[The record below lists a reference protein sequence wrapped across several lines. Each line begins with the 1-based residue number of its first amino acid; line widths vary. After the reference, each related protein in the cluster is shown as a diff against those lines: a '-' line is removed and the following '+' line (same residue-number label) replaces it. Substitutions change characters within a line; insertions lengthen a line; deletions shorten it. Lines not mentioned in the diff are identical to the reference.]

1 MTTAVQSK
9 LPSLSQRM
17 TMREFQALPEG
28 PPFFE
33 FERGELIPMVSPT
46 SRHQDLL
53 FVLTRVLKDF
63 TLQHRLGRVFL
74 DVDVYLPD
82 DEHGYIPDIT
92 FLSAANAHLHHEAG
106 DQKIHG
112 APDLVVELVSAD
124 THRDR
129 VEKFRAYYDN
139 GVTWYWMVDSK
150 DLTIE
155 EHQWTPQGY
164 LRTATV
170 AAGEDF
176 RPRLFD
182 GLVINLSTLLKAD
195 RPPADPK
202 SEAT

>member
-1 MTTAVQSK
+1 MTIAAQHDLQASAR
-9 LPSLSQRM
+9 RM

-28 PPFFE
+28 PPYYE

-53 FVLTRVLKDF
+53 FLLTRALKDF
-63 TLQHRLGRVFL
+63 TLVQRLGRVFF

-82 DEHGYIPDIT
+82 DEHGYIPDIS
-92 FLSAANAHLHHEAG
+92 FLSSARQHLHRETG

-112 APDLVVELVSAD
+112 APDLIVELVSAD

-129 VEKFRAYYDN
+129 VEKFRAYYEN
-139 GVTWYWMVDSK
+139 GVAWYWIVDSK

-170 AAGEDF
+170 ATGEDF
-176 RPRLFD
+176 RPKLFN
-182 GLVINLSTLLKAD
+182 GLVINLAAMLQASL
-195 RPPADPK
+195 PPANPRP
-202 SEAT
+202 EAS

>member
-9 LPSLSQRM
+9 VPAPAIRM

-28 PPFFE
+28 PPYFE

-46 SRHQDLL
+46 SRHQDLM
-53 FVLTRVLKDF
+53 FVLTRALKDF
-63 TLQHRLGRVFL
+63 TLQRRLGRVFF

-92 FLSAANAHLHHEAG
+92 YLSVAKLHLHHEAG

-112 APDLVVELVSAD
+112 APDLIVELVSTD

-139 GVTWYWMVDSK
+139 GVAWYWMVDSK

-155 EHQWTPQGY
+155 EHQWTPEGY

-170 AAGEDF
+170 ATGEDF

-182 GLVINLSTLLKAD
+182 GLIINLAAMLKTSL
-195 RPPADPK
+195 PPANPQPG
-202 SEAT
+202 TP